1 MKKIINNNSKLL
13 LGITTLET
21 ILAIVMTLA
30 FVYTDSLKYGD
41 TNAIAQMGIKTLL
54 ENMYSSTWWGLI
66 LFLLA
71 FISIFSIT
79 SIVYK
84 KMEYLFISI
93 LCWSM
98 MGIIAINLRNP
109 IGINIATIA
118 IFVPVILIYGIAY
131 KNQKI
136 ILQEQENKKNKN
148 IKTKKNNK
156 KESA

>member
-1 MKKIINNNSKLL
+1 
-13 LGITTLET
+13 
-21 ILAIVMTLA
+21 
-30 FVYTDSLKYGD
+30 
-41 TNAIAQMGIKTLL
+41 
-54 ENMYSSTWWGLI
+54 
-66 LFLLA
+66 
-71 FISIFSIT
+71 
-79 SIVYK
+79 
-84 KMEYLFISI
+84 
-93 LCWSM
+93 M

>member
-41 TNAIAQMGIKTLL
+41 ANAVAQMGIKTLL

-84 KMEYLFISI
+84 KMEYLF
-93 LCWSM
+93 
-98 MGIIAINLRNP
+98 
-109 IGINIATIA
+109 
-118 IFVPVILIYGIAY
+118 
-131 KNQKI
+131 
-136 ILQEQENKKNKN
+136 
-148 IKTKKNNK
+148 
-156 KESA
+156 KEMWYNY